1 MSSEHSAI
9 TPEKMISVSRLSKVY
24 YLYSR
29 PEDRLKQFVYPR
41 VKRLLGRPVV
51 NYFREFWAL
60 KDVSF
65 EVRRGETV
73 GIIGRNGSG
82 KSTLLQLIAGTL
94 NPTAGSVQTYG
105 RVAALLELGAGF
117 NPEFTGRENIYFNA
131 AILGMSPKEID
142 EHIEDIIAFA
152 DIGEFIDQPVKTYS
166 SGMFVRVA
174 FSTAINV
181 NPDILIVDE
190 ALAVGD
196 TAFQQKCL
204 HRIRQMQ
211 EQGVSILLV
220 THSNNILL
228 EYCDRGI
235 FLKHGQVMFD
245 GETKDAVRAY
255 GLDVLKD
262 EGANVNLA
270 NLRSANQG
278 TNTKQEGVAYRDEQL
293 NAPASGAHMEI
304 VSVDFRNIDGD
315 SQNIF
320 QQKEKFFVDVDF
332 IVRYP
337 IPLPCFGIQV
347 TSTDGIE
354 LWTTTTKLMGIDIPP
369 LLPGKYQIR
378 WLLVANLN
386 SNRYVVNIG
395 IGHIEDGNYIRID
408 SFPFAGHFDVISP
421 TIMGIGWIAF
431 EPTFLLPSA
440 T

>member
-1 MSSEHSAI
+1 MSSDHFAI
-9 TPEKMISVSRLSKVY
+9 APEKMITVSQLSKVY
-24 YLYSR
+24 HLYNR
-29 PEDRLKQFVYPR
+29 PEDRLKQFIYPR
-41 VKRLLGRPVV
+41 VKRLLGRPAVD
-51 NYFREFWAL
+51 YFREFWAL

-94 NPTAGSVQTYG
+94 NPTSGVVQTHG

-117 NPEFTGRENIYFNA
+117 NPEFTGRENIYLNA
-131 AILGMSPKEID
+131 AILGMSRKEID

-181 NPDILIVDE
+181 SPDILIVDE

-262 EGANVNLA
+262 ENANVNLA
-270 NLRSANQG
+270 NLRSIKES
-278 TNTKQEGVAYRDEQL
+278 TNTKQEKALYADEQL
-293 NAPASGAHMEI
+293 NTPASGASMEI
-304 VSVDFRNIDGD
+304 VSVDFRNEDGD
-315 SQNIF
+315 LQNIF
-320 QQKEKFFVDVDF
+320 RQKEKFFVDVNF
-332 IVRYP
+332 IVRHP

-354 LWTTTTKLMGIDIPP
+354 LWTTTTKLMGIDIPA

-386 SNRYVVNIG
+386 TNRYVVTIG
-395 IGHIEDGNYIRID
+395 IGHIEGGDYKRID
-408 SFPFAGHFDVISP
+408 SFPFAGHFDVISSSV
-421 TIMGIGWIAF
+421 TGTGWIAF
-431 EPTFLLPSA
+431 EPTFFLPAA